1 MNAKSVSGAAQ
12 RGRPALILDAAHF
25 ERLQDLAVSFSRI
38 APEVSEELLAEIERA
53 EVRLSDKVPANVVNM
68 GSEVTYRDDETGRSR
83 TVRLVYPEDADISAN
98 RVSVMT
104 PVGAALLGLA
114 EGHRMDWESRDGETR
129 SMTILKVAQ
138 PEVAPDAAAAG

>member
-1 MNAKSVSGAAQ
+1 MNAKSVSGAANA
-12 RGRPALILDAAHF
+12 GRPALILDAAHF
-25 ERLQDLAVSFSRI
+25 ERLQDIALSYSKI

-53 EVRLSDKVPANVVNM
+53 EVRPSDKVPANVVNM

-114 EGHRMDWESRDGETR
+114 EGHQMDWESRGGETR
-129 SMTILKVAQ
+129 SMTILEVAQ
-138 PEVAPDAAAAG
+138 PEAASGEVAVG